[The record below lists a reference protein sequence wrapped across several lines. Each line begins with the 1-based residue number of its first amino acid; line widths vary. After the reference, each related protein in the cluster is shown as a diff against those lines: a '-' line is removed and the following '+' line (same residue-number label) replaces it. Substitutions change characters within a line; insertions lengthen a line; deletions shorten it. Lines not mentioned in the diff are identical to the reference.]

1 MPIACETTT
10 PDQKT
15 TAPPPEP
22 SAGRY
27 SRPTSRVGNF
37 DEHHWGIFLSPVISS
52 SLNRVRRPA
61 RALATD
67 MPGVWISD
75 RVVKQLLATQIR
87 TGLGRLVVFA
97 SLDGAGDQ
105 IHAVRIGLIA
115 RYRDD
120 LPVMS
125 DHIRDAVEDV
135 LVRTLGAK
143 VTTQACRA
151 IHVRWQDVYS
161 REWLS

>member
-1 MPIACETTT
+1 MSDDVHDNYDDDLDPTDAWLVEASHRLDDT
-10 PDQKT
+10 D
-15 TAPPPEP
+15 
-22 SAGRY
+22 SDV
-27 SRPTSRVGNF
+27 SRLVAR
-37 DEHHWGIFLSPVISS
+37 ISS

-143 VTTQACRA
+143 VTTLTALIEIPQ
-151 IHVRWQDVYS
+151 
-161 REWLS
+161 

>member
-1 MPIACETTT
+1 MSDDVHDDYDDDLDPTDAWLVEASHHLDDT
-10 PDQKT
+10 D
-15 TAPPPEP
+15 
-22 SAGRY
+22 SDV
-27 SRPTSRVGNF
+27 SRLVAR
-37 DEHHWGIFLSPVISS
+37 ISS

-143 VTTQACRA
+143 VTAQACRA

>member
-1 MPIACETTT
+1 MSDDVYDDYDDDLDPTDAWLVEASHRLDDT
-10 PDQKT
+10 D
-15 TAPPPEP
+15 
-22 SAGRY
+22 SDV
-27 SRPTSRVGNF
+27 SRLVAR
-37 DEHHWGIFLSPVISS
+37 ISS

-67 MPGVWISD
+67 VPGVWISD

-125 DHIRDAVEDV
+125 DHVRDAVEDV

-143 VTTQACRA
+143 VTAQACRA